1 MKLDSTLTLN
11 LSFCLVGAL
20 LAFASGVKCKTSQ
33 EYIQDLKSKDS
44 LIIEQAMEYLYET
57 ADDTSI
63 VPALILA
70 LDETNVAIRSNAA
83 LILAKR
89 QIGDAIPKIIIL
101 LKDSSEQVRKCAAE
115 AFVYLPNSQAVPF
128 LLETLKDNSEWVRAA
143 SAHALGRIKNEKAL
157 LALIESLKDSSWV
170 VRRSIIWAL
179 KNAGD
184 ETVIPKLKEISEN
197 DPYFEEIDA
206 SLRGGVKGEK
216 ITIYPVR
223 DAATEAIKKLESKDI
238 EKEEKEIKK
247 DEK

>member
-1 MKLDSTLTLN
+1 MKLDSTLTLK
-11 LSFCLVGAL
+11 LSFCIVGAL
-20 LAFASGVKCKTSQ
+20 LVFPAGVNCKTSR
-33 EYIQDLKSKDS
+33 EYIQDLMSKDS

-63 VPALILA
+63 VPTLILA
-70 LDETNVAIRSNAA
+70 LDDTNVAIRSNAA

-89 QIGDAIPKIIIL
+89 QIGDAIPKIIML

-128 LLETLKDNSEWVRAA
+128 LLETLNDNSEWVRAA
-143 SAHALGRIKNEKAL
+143 SAHALGRIKNKKVL
-157 LALIESLKDSSWV
+157 PALIESLKDSSWV
-170 VRRSIIWAL
+170 VRRAVIWAL
-179 KNAGD
+179 KNVGD
-184 ETVIPKLKEISEN
+184 ETIIPKLKDILEN

-223 DAATEAIKKLESKDI
+223 EAAAEAIKKLEEAKN
-238 EKEEKEIKK
+238 KEEEEIKK
-247 DEK
+247 DDK